1 MGMNPFRRRSR
12 QSKRGES
19 KPTNVST
26 VGVHSPGTE
35 KSYESYDAR
44 EVLFPRNSRK
54 SSGKFNIISPS
65 TGANN
70 DIRVSDVRDSSL
82 HGGYKTKRASTV
94 PTARESAYSGPPR
107 YDWID
112 VEAAAAIKIQSIY
125 RRHQVLATLEK
136 EGKSTAAMRNRIR
149 ARNAKKKSNTS
160 EDVPLFFRF
169 CGVGLLF
176 SDVTGED
183 DEFGTT
189 GDDAYDGNSKLKA
202 FRMRQK
208 PTVEV
213 DEAVEVVDDID
224 YDQNIMKKKKRF
236 RGFKSSKKQTVD
248 SDEEDEMA
256 EF

>member
-1 MGMNPFRRRSR
+1 MGINLFRRRSR
-12 QSKRGES
+12 QRMGGES
-19 KPTNVST
+19 KLTNVST

-44 EVLFPRNSRK
+44 EVLFPKNSRK
-54 SSGKFNIISPS
+54 SSGKFNIVSPR

-82 HGGYKTKRASTV
+82 HGGYKRASTV

-125 RRHQVLATLEK
+125 RRHQVLAALEK

-149 ARNAKKKSNTS
+149 ARNAKKISNTS

-189 GDDAYDGNSKLKA
+189 GDDAYHRNSKLKA

-213 DEAVEVVDDID
+213 DEAVEVVDDVD
-224 YDQNIMKKKKRF
+224 YDQNIMKKKKGF
-236 RGFKSSKKQTVD
+236 RGFKSSKKQIVN
-248 SDEEDEMA
+248 SEEEDEMA